1 MEAVG
6 LAPVLSLSAVLFTL
20 GVLGV
25 LTRKSALIVFMSVE
39 LMLNAVNLS
48 FVGFARHLDLGA
60 LEAAARNP
68 HLAVAGEHVDEDGV
82 VGVGHP
88 LALQR
93 DTPLPRGG
101 RWRL

>member
-48 FVGFARHLDLGA
+48 FVGFARQQGNLDGHVFA
-60 LEAAARNP
+60 IFVMAVAAAEAA
-68 HLAVAGEHVDEDGV
+68 
-82 VGVGHP
+82 VG
-88 LALQR
+88 LALVILLFRNRVTVQLDDLDR
-93 DTPLPRGG
+93 MRG
-101 RWRL
+101 